1 MSSRWTVSLLV
12 ILNALPSSQLCV
24 TYSAYSLTFRSHP
37 LSFYLSIY
45 LSPTSCLLRYSALLT
60 PPQFPSLLSITQLRS
75 FPLLTPHPLHTM
87 LSFSLKSSGIHVVL
101 DQAYFVDN
109 S

>member
-45 LSPTSCLLRYSALLT
+45 LSPTSCLLRYSAPYPAAVSQPSLHYSA
-60 PPQFPSLLSITQLRS
+60 PQFPS
-75 FPLLTPHPLHTM
+75 PHPHPLHTM
-87 LSFSLKSSGIHVVL
+87 LSFSIKSSGIHVVL